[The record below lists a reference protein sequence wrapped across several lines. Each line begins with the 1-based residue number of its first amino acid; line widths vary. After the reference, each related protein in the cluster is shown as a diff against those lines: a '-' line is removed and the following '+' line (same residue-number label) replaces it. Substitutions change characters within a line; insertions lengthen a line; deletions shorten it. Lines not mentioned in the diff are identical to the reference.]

1 MAKRALIV
9 DDSKTARQVLT
20 NHLQKYG
27 ILVDARESAAAAIDY
42 LYDNAPDA
50 IFMDY
55 EMPGMDGFQ
64 ALKVIK
70 SNPNTAVIPVMMYTS
85 KAGGLALSQARA
97 LGAVGVLPKQL
108 ETQDLEEILQTLHLM
123 PEQESLV
130 HGFHDEELRG
140 IVRPRR
146 PDNVHPLHRADQG
159 KGGAVESVTLP
170 LDDFEA
176 QVHGREGFRRA
187 IKREITQTEE
197 RLQER
202 VDKHF
207 SELHAELFELEAHQE
222 EAVQQMRR
230 LQMGSWLV
238 TLLVALVLVSLFFLS
253 GVGKDVGLAG
263 RNQTAWQESVSSQ
276 LASQDEKISLL
287 SEQLNLASE
296 GDAGVVAPAS
306 LPLGLLEWAANQG
319 SYFRYG
325 EMPFSDARALWL
337 SELVEQL
344 KQAGFK
350 GTIELRAHYGNF
362 CLKKTESGGLSLAD
376 SGTDIGQCLFAA
388 DTTGS
393 EAWRNEESVAFAN
406 YLSVEQARSGGEVE
420 VLLFNSGF
428 NDPSVPYPAAYEVKT
443 AGEWN
448 RVAALNQRLK
458 VSLYSSQ

>member
-20 NHLQKYG
+20 NKLQNYG

-42 LYDNAPDA
+42 LYENAPDA

-108 ETQDLEEILQTLHLM
+108 ETQDLEEILQALHLM

-130 HGFHDEELRG
+130 HGFHDEDLSDV
-140 IVRPRR
+140 VRARR
-146 PDNVHPLHRADQG
+146 PDNVHPIHRG
-159 KGGAVESVTLP
+159 ETPKPGVVESVTLT
-170 LDDFEA
+170 LDSFDGG
-176 QVHGREGFRRA
+176 VPGFDGFKRSLR
-187 IKREITQTEE
+187 REIAQTEE
-197 RLQER
+197 RLQQR
-202 VDKHF
+202 LDKHF
-207 SELHAELFELEAHQE
+207 SELHAELFELESHQE

-238 TLLVALVLVSLFFLS
+238 MLMVALVLVSLFFLS
-253 GVGKDVGLAG
+253 RLDGQAGVAG
-263 RNQTAWQESVSSQ
+263 SARTEWQESVSSQ
-276 LASQDEKISLL
+276 LAAQDEKILQL
-287 SEQLNLASE
+287 SDQLNLAVM
-296 GDAGVVAPAS
+296 GDPGTAAV

-319 SYFRYG
+319 SYFKYG

-344 KQAGFK
+344 KQAGFR
-350 GTIELRAHYGNF
+350 GTVELRAHYGNF
-362 CLKKTESGGLSLAD
+362 CLKKSDSGGLAMAD
-376 SGTDIGQCLFAA
+376 PGTDINQCLYAA

-393 EAWRNEESVAFAN
+393 EVWRNEESVAFAN

-420 VLLFNSGF
+420 VLLSNSGF
-428 NDPSVPYPAAYEVKT
+428 SDPAVPYPAAYEVKT
-443 AGEWN
+443 AGDWN
-448 RVAALNQRLK
+448 RVAALNQRVK
-458 VSLYSSQ
+458 VSLYSSL